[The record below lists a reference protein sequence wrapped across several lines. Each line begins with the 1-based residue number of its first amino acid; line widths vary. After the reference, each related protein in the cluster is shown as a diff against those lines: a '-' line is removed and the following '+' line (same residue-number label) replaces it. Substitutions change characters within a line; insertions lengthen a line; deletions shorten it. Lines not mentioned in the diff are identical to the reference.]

1 MADGNRLQHF
11 RIEQAEDGGVRAD
24 AHREGNHSSSGESG
38 VLPQHAQAIA
48 DVLPHAVHWATSAL
62 AMGPSRLPAMD
73 ETLLPGHT
81 SLSKYSKSREKF
93 RPIHNSGRAGVY
105 LNRIRSTA
113 SH

>member
-24 AHREGNHSSSGESG
+24 AQREGNHSSSGESG
-38 VLPQHAQAIA
+38 ILPQHAQAIA

-73 ETLLPGHT
+73 ETFQPAHT
-81 SLSKYSKSREKF
+81 SLSNTQNLRKCFAQSTR
-93 RPIHNSGRAGVY
+93 SGRMQT
-105 LNRIRSTA
+105 SC
-113 SH
+113 